1 MALGSRGAGMPVRLG
16 ALLGQRALGLTA
28 LTDAD
33 PGREISWVHA
43 SELADPTPYLDGG
56 ELLLSVGMWLEPA
69 AAPQQASAYVRRL
82 VEAGVVGLGF
92 GVGVQHAEVP
102 TALVA
107 AAAAAGLPLLQVPE
121 QTAFV
126 AVGRSV
132 WEALAAEQY
141 AEVTRTSSA
150 QQELT
155 RAAVASGT
163 AGLLR
168 RLAERLDGWALLLD
182 AGGAVSQA
190 APAGAG
196 RRGAWL
202 ATELERFRDLS
213 TPVSAT
219 LSVEDDQIAVQS
231 LRLGRHT
238 RGFLAVGSPQR
249 LNREQRTVVN
259 TAASLLTL
267 MLAQTTALRV
277 AESQLRTAVVEL
289 LVDGEPARASK
300 LAAGLWGGLPA
311 DPVRLLLAI
320 GTSDS
325 RDDLAELLDR
335 STGIRGRTRT
345 APADRVLHAELADR
359 LAVVYPAAGRL
370 RGRVL
375 AAATGTAGVV
385 AGESTEAGSAELGR
399 ALREAE
405 QALAAGI
412 RSGARLTCFADIGA
426 SGLLSLLS
434 GPSAGAFAE
443 SLLRPLIEHD
453 RSGRGDLV
461 RSLATWLEHNGEWD
475 AAATALG
482 VHRHTLR
489 HRIRRT
495 AELLGRD
502 LDAAAVRAEL
512 WIALRLLDG
521 TAAPPAAPAR
531 PAGPTGR
538 TGGPER
544 RLVR

>member
-1 MALGSRGAGMPVRLG
+1 M
-16 ALLGQRALGLTA
+16 
-28 LTDAD
+28 
-33 PGREISWVHA
+33 
-43 SELADPTPYLDGG
+43 
-56 ELLLSVGMWLEPA
+56 
-69 AAPQQASAYVRRL
+69 RRL

-102 TALVA
+102 AALVA

-155 RAAVASGT
+155 RAAVASGA

-182 AGGAVSQA
+182 AGGAVQQA

-231 LRLGRHT
+231 LRLGRRT
-238 RGFLAVGSPQR
+238 GGFLAVGSPQR

-259 TAASLLTL
+259 TAVSLLTL
-267 MLAQTTALRV
+267 MLAQTSALRV
-277 AESQLRTAVVEL
+277 AESQLRTAVLEL
-289 LVDGEPARASK
+289 LVDGEPARAAK
-300 LAAGLWGGLPA
+300 LAGGLWGGLPA
-311 DPVRLLLAI
+311 DPVRLLLAA
-320 GTSDS
+320 GPATAATTWPSCWTAAS
-325 RDDLAELLDR
+325 GSAA
-335 STGIRGRTRT
+335 RTRPRRRT
-345 APADRVLHAELADR
+345 GCCTPRSADR

-375 AAATGTAGVV
+375 AAAAGTAGVV
-385 AGESTEAGSAELGR
+385 AGESTEAGSAELAR

-412 RSGARLTCFADIGA
+412 RAGARLTC
-426 SGLLSLLS
+426 
-434 GPSAGAFAE
+434 
-443 SLLRPLIEHD
+443 
-453 RSGRGDLV
+453 V
-461 RSLATWLEHNGEWD
+461 R
-475 AAATALG
+475 
-482 VHRHTLR
+482 R
-489 HRIRRT
+489 HRRVRP
-495 AELLGRD
+495 AQPAG
-502 LDAAAVRAEL
+502 RAERRRVRRV
-512 WIALRLLDG
+512 A
-521 TAAPPAAPAR
+521 AAPADRAR
-531 PAGPTGR
+531 PLRPRRPGALAGHLAGAQRRVGRGGRRRGRAPAHPAPPDPPGRRAARPGPGRGRGAGRAVDRAAAAGRDRPRPSRGTGAARRPDRAHRRAGTPPRALTYALGPRSSSIRCTRIRLVEPGVLGGDPATITISAPTG
-538 TGGPER
+538 
-544 RLVR
+544 

>member
-1 MALGSRGAGMPVRLG
+1 MPVTLG

-33 PGREISWVHA
+33 PAREISWVHA

-56 ELLLSVGMWLEPA
+56 ELLLSVGMWLDPA
-69 AAPQQASAYVRRL
+69 PRPARAEQAAAYVRRL

-102 TALVA
+102 AALVA
-107 AAAAAGLPLLQVPE
+107 AASADGLPLLQVPE

-267 MLAQTTALRV
+267 MLAQTSALRV
-277 AESQLRTAVVEL
+277 AESQLRTAVLEL

-311 DPVRLLLAI
+311 DPVRLLLAA
-320 GTSDS
+320 GPQ
-325 RDDLAELLDR
+325 RQPR
-335 STGIRGRTRT
+335 RPGR
-345 APADRVLHAELADR
+345 
-359 LAVVYPAAGRL
+359 AAGPQHRD
-370 RGRVL
+370 
-375 AAATGTAGVV
+375 A
-385 AGESTEAGSAELGR
+385 R
-399 ALREAE
+399 A
-405 QALAAGI
+405 
-412 RSGARLTCFADIGA
+412 D
-426 SGLLSLLS
+426 
-434 GPSAGAFAE
+434 P
-443 SLLRPLIEHD
+443 D
-453 RSGRGDLV
+453 
-461 RSLATWLEHNGEWD
+461 
-475 AAATALG
+475 
-482 VHRHTLR
+482 
-489 HRIRRT
+489 
-495 AELLGRD
+495 
-502 LDAAAVRAEL
+502 
-512 WIALRLLDG
+512 
-521 TAAPPAAPAR
+521 
-531 PAGPTGR
+531 R
-538 TGGPER
+538 TGGPGAAR
-544 RLVR
+544 RGRRTGWPSSTRPQGGCAGGCWPRWPGRPGWSPGSRPRPARPSWPGPCARPSRRWPPGSAPARRSPASPTSARPACSACWPGRAPARSPSRCCAR